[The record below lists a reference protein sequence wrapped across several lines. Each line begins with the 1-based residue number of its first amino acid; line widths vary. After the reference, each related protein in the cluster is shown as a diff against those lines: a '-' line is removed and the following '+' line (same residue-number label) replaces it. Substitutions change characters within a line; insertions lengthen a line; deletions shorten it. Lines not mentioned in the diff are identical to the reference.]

1 MPGTILGSGG
11 QGRLPE
17 AQVGEE
23 RSKQAKLVTVI
34 QPQGSRRK
42 SAEVTEAQRRG
53 TSLGQ
58 WRWILVGFQEEL
70 TSKLMFEQW
79 VCSDLSKSPCGWV

>member
-1 MPGTILGSGG
+1 MV
-11 QGRLPE
+11 GR
-17 AQVGEE
+17 VGFL
-23 RSKQAKLVTVI
+23 KLRLVGRDAGKRVTVR

-42 SAEVTEAQRRG
+42 STEVTEAQRRG

-58 WRWILVGFQEEL
+58 WRWILEGFQEEL

-79 VCSDLSKSPCGWV
+79 VCSGLSESPCGWV